1 MDEREMKPKVPDA
14 ALIASA
20 DRNYIGSY
28 RKLADHS
35 PLGSVRSFGSVTA
48 FTTGLPMALFN
59 GCVAVGPTDPAE
71 LSASIGWVAG
81 FHIPHRVWI
90 REDLTAA
97 LEAIPLDLG
106 MVREAWSAPAMV
118 LQPDAV
124 QPPPAPGVSARVVEG
139 EAALDEYH
147 QIHVHKGMSPALAR
161 QMFPASFAVDPDVRF
176 IAAYLDGRPVG
187 TAIAI
192 RTGDTS
198 GVYNV
203 GTLAEARRRG
213 VGSAVT
219 WAAVEA
225 GRAWG
230 CTTIVLQ
237 SSEMGLPMYRAMG
250 FRTVTR
256 YDEYRAVRA
265 TP

>member
-1 MDEREMKPKVPDA
+1 MKTESPDA

-20 DRNYIGSY
+20 DRNYVGSY
-28 RKLADHS
+28 RKLAGHS
-35 PLGSVRSFGSVTA
+35 SLGDVRSFGAVTA
-48 FTTGLPMALFN
+48 FTTGLPMGLFN
-59 GCVAVGPTDPAE
+59 GCVAVGPTDPAD
-71 LSASIGWVAG
+71 LLASIRWIAG
-81 FHIPHRVWI
+81 LRFPHRVWI

-97 LEAIPLDLG
+97 LDAIPLDLG

-118 LQPDAV
+118 LQPGAV
-124 QPPPAPGVSARVVEG
+124 RPPPAPGVTARVVEG
-139 EAALDEYH
+139 QAALDEYLE
-147 QIHVHKGMSPALAR
+147 IHVRKGMSPALAH
-161 QMFPASFAVDPDVRF
+161 QMFPASFAADPEVRF
-176 IAAYLDGRPVG
+176 ITAYLDGRPVG
-187 TAIAI
+187 TAMAI

-213 VGSAVT
+213 IGSAVT

-225 GRAWG
+225 GQAWG
-230 CTTIVLQ
+230 CDTIVLQ

-256 YDEYRAVRA
+256 YDEFRAA
-265 TP
+265 PP